1 MAKGKGYAKIMK
13 AAKGGKG
20 KGGGQTSSKGKAC

>member
-13 AAKGGKG
+13 AATKGKG
-20 KGGGQTSSKGKAC
+20 KGGQTASKGKAC

>member
-1 MAKGKGYAKIMK
+1 MAKGKGYAKVMK

-20 KGGGQTSSKGKAC
+20 KGQTSSKGKAC